1 MKNYDGIGYTLVL
14 VPVLSRKCH
23 IVLSIIFFFSLRRQ
37 QGRIVPVSC
46 YLDVEVKRQPAAPCG
61 SACLNPQNSTG
72 TRGKSQ
78 GQDPAQLSYEFDIQY
93 RVAQMFTTDTSLSVC
108 RQLIL

>member
-23 IVLSIIFFFSLRRQ
+23 IVLSIIFFFFFKKTT
-37 QGRIVPVSC
+37 GKDCSC
-46 YLDVEVKRQPAAPCG
+46 KLLLDVEVERQPAAPCG

-78 GQDPAQLSYEFDIQY
+78 GQDPDQLSYEFDIQY